1 VVQQAQGRVQPT
13 MQMAG
18 GVAVNDD
25 AGLEREADVMGVK
38 ALLNQNRSLGENK
51 IESSFKSDSSPIQRI
66 PRSDL
71 AKDLSKDTFPIV
83 GDNYEISESDEF
95 VIRKIIGDTPQLKQ
109 ALLSGFKLPTARD
122 FNKFVGSLKLNYENI
137 LRGLGQSE
145 SQPLSRDLS
154 KANFPNTI
162 EEVLRVIPRHS
173 DVRVLVP
180 LEGRAQV
187 GVEYSWVTSDGTPI
201 TIRMHSFELDR
212 GITVDDLNQNEI
224 PIHQI
229 IENKRKINAG
239 KGWIYRAIVGGETMD
254 IHGNWHV
261 IETLTPPIEVPD
273 PGNYTKTRIPTE
285 AAHLSGVI
293 NDITANLSNN
303 QFFQNLTNKDKENHL
318 KQF

>member
-83 GDNYEISESDEF
+83 GDNYEISESDVF

-137 LRGLGQSE
+137 LRA
-145 SQPLSRDLS
+145 P
-154 KANFPNTI
+154 
-162 EEVLRVIPRHS
+162 
-173 DVRVLVP
+173 
-180 LEGRAQV
+180 
-187 GVEYSWVTSDGTPI
+187 
-201 TIRMHSFELDR
+201 
-212 GITVDDLNQNEI
+212 
-224 PIHQI
+224 
-229 IENKRKINAG
+229 RKITYRKNSFSSWADAG
-239 KGWIYRAIVGGETMD
+239 MSLICC
-254 IHGNWHV
+254 
-261 IETLTPPIEVPD
+261 VPA
-273 PGNYTKTRIPTE
+273 GTRIFRG
-285 AAHLSGVI
+285 ALKRIRSI
-293 NDITANLSNN
+293 RITTFKS
-303 QFFQNLTNKDKENHL
+303 
-318 KQF
+318 